1 MSDNDEIIMF
11 ISRDDHDFV
20 SGDVVKKDHENNNA
34 WRQNDEIVRTP
45 KYYST
50 VNPRYM
56 NT

>member
-34 WRQNDEIVRTP
+34 WRQNDEIVRTQ
-45 KYYST
+45 KYYSNILGT
-50 VNPRYM
+50 
-56 NT
+56 